1 MFPQLSTNM
10 KKRKL
15 KGDFIQT
22 ATYRKHRTTRS
33 QESELDLDARGYP
46 TGKDCTVWAT
56 YDLRQAEIIRNAL
69 LTQHI
74 GCKLKETSLD
84 GKTLHLLRVTGEREL
99 EEAMDFIWKDKGGL
113 RLTPDW
119 SYSDGEV
126 NKSFE
131 MWLSGH

>member
-1 MFPQLSTNM
+1 M
-10 KKRKL
+10 KRRGRKR
-15 KGDFIQT
+15 DS
-22 ATYRKHRTTRS
+22 YRKRHTTRS
-33 QESELDLDARGYP
+33 TALAELSLDTRGYP
-46 TGKDCTVWAT
+46 TGKDGAVWAT
-56 YDLRQAEIIRNAL
+56 FDLRQAEIIRNAL
-69 LTQHI
+69 LAQRI
-74 GCKLKETSLD
+74 ACELRDVKPD
-84 GKTLHLLRVTGEREL
+84 GNTLYLLRVADEKES

>member
-1 MFPQLSTNM
+1 MEVAILNN
-10 KKRKL
+10 R
-15 KGDFIQT
+15 QT
-22 ATYRKHRTTRS
+22 HRR
-33 QESELDLDARGYP
+33 QENELDLDTRGYP
-46 TGKDCTVWAT
+46 TGKDGTVWAT
-56 YDLRQAEIIRNAL
+56 FDLRQAEIIRNAL

-84 GKTLHLLRVTGEREL
+84 GKKLYLLRVADEREL